1 MRKLESEKRL
11 FIPRNSL
18 FLLLIFSFL
27 FRFIKLGEIPQGV
40 SLNEAKLGIYLS
52 DISMGLSFDPLFLR
66 LPFSILGVLSIYFI
80 FRFFLTISRDFN
92 LAFLISFIVS
102 VSPWHIHE
110 SRIFSWGIVIVN
122 LILLSLIFSAK

>member
-80 FRFFLTISRDFN
+80 FRFFLNF
-92 LAFLISFIVS
+92 A
-102 VSPWHIHE
+102 
-110 SRIFSWGIVIVN
+110 
-122 LILLSLIFSAK
+122 